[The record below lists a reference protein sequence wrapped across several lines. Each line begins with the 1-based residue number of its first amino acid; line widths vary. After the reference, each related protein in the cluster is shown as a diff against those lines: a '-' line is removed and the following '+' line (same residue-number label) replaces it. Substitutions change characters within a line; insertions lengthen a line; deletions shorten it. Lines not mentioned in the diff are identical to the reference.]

1 MYLSPPRY
9 LGDGVG
15 GSQENFEHAHFS
27 SSCIRETTN
36 LIDTSKQPYSLQDKR
51 SAPPD
56 QPPPLM
62 QDFVTPQNGTH
73 PKQSNHMDT
82 TNENIPQATYDRI
95 ADTEQHVRRHGAAL
109 CNLFDAFDAPSGFD
123 ALCD

>member
-1 MYLSPPRY
+1 MYLPAPRH
-9 LGDGVG
+9 LSGGVG
-15 GSQENFEHAHFS
+15 ASQEKFEHEHFS
-27 SSCIRETTN
+27 SSCIRKTTN

-73 PKQSNHMDT
+73 QKQS
-82 TNENIPQATYDRI
+82 TNMKKEVPYGHHHQRKYRTGRI
-95 ADTEQHVRRHGAAL
+95 
-109 CNLFDAFDAPSGFD
+109 
-123 ALCD
+123 